1 MDFNV
6 LINGPETAAGL
17 SEVVQTAELELRP
30 LRAPDH
36 QLEAAALSALAQD
49 FAANPSGILDK
60 LTTTAQALCGANA
73 SGISLIQEHEGQ
85 EIFRWVSV
93 SGFLSPFLNQVM
105 PRHFS
110 PCGEV
115 VRTAGHYLFKAPI
128 LHYTY
133 ISAVQL
139 PIYEVLL
146 IPFSQ
151 NGQVTGTLWVAT
163 DNPHKK
169 FDLEDLR
176 LLTSVSGFAGASF
189 QLQFNEARLRNNQE
203 FLNAAKEEAERANQA
218 KSAFLANMS
227 HEIRSPLG
235 AILGFA
241 DLMASP
247 ETSRDEIE
255 TYANVVV
262 RNSQHLLRIID
273 DILDLSKVEAG
284 KVEIENIP
292 FSIAELLTDFS
303 SLLGLK
309 ARDKG
314 ITFTTKALNPIPEV
328 IIADPTRL
336 RQILSNVVG
345 DALKFTEQGS
355 VEMTVAYRK
364 GLLEFKVTDTGIGLT
379 TEQASKLFQPFQQ
392 ADASVTRKFGGTGLG
407 LVLTRALAQAMGGDF
422 VLEKSAA
429 GEGSTFA
436 ITLKV
441 KENESARMLQTSEVF
456 FSSEPEVKKRP
467 LPKLTDMRILIV
479 EDLEDNQVILTQMLA
494 KSGAKTSIASNGF
507 EGLQKAL
514 SQTFDA
520 VLMDIQMPTMDGHTA
535 TRLLRERGYKQ
546 PVFALTAHAMKDEH
560 EKGLANGF
568 TAFLAK
574 PIQRDQLVEAL
585 AEYHQDAEGRS

>member
-1 MDFNV
+1 
-6 LINGPETAAGL
+6 
-17 SEVVQTAELELRP
+17 
-30 LRAPDH
+30 
-36 QLEAAALSALAQD
+36 
-49 FAANPSGILDK
+49 
-60 LTTTAQALCGANA
+60 LCGANA

>member
-1 MDFNV
+1 
-6 LINGPETAAGL
+6 
-17 SEVVQTAELELRP
+17 
-30 LRAPDH
+30 
-36 QLEAAALSALAQD
+36 
-49 FAANPSGILDK
+49 
-60 LTTTAQALCGANA
+60 
-73 SGISLIQEHEGQ
+73 
-85 EIFRWVSV
+85 
-93 SGFLSPFLNQVM
+93 
-105 PRHFS
+105 
-110 PCGEV
+110 
-115 VRTAGHYLFKAPI
+115 
-128 LHYTY
+128 
-133 ISAVQL
+133 
-139 PIYEVLL
+139 
-146 IPFSQ
+146 
-151 NGQVTGTLWVAT
+151 
-163 DNPHKK
+163 
-169 FDLEDLR
+169 
-176 LLTSVSGFAGASF
+176 
-189 QLQFNEARLRNNQE
+189 
-203 FLNAAKEEAERANQA
+203 
-218 KSAFLANMS
+218 
-227 HEIRSPLG
+227 
-235 AILGFA
+235 
-241 DLMASP
+241 
-247 ETSRDEIE
+247 
-255 TYANVVV
+255 
-262 RNSQHLLRIID
+262 
-273 DILDLSKVEAG
+273 
-284 KVEIENIP
+284 
-292 FSIAELLTDFS
+292 
-303 SLLGLK
+303 LGLK